1 MLTRPT
7 QQHSQ
12 YRWPN
17 QDCVKV
23 HRIAK
28 NLYMCLRDRFAYAI
42 YFKDEMVGQLDLKL
56 QNQIDILQRYIIE
69 IDLILPVLVDMYT
82 VAIVIAAVKAP
93 DENVK
98 ASYGEILMFCIDIG
112 NGQIQSARLG
122 RYDTN
127 LASRKSESRR
137 IQVNWIEN
145 DRILLVILQ
154 YTHQIV
160 VHAYKIVHNDA
171 NRIKRIAYG
180 RNIINSDVFEA
191 IKNSDIEKLPILT
204 IDHHL
209 TNNMLYIAINN
220 VKAYGIFIISIR
232 YVPGKKLL
240 LCRRYQ
246 IMDKRSQV
254 RKVEYLDA
262 ILITKKKDLN
272 NNCGLGD
279 PAVELILIRSKKL
292 TYYVTECL
300 QSIQDQTSIIQYSK
314 WIQESDFKNVITT
327 FTTTPESIRYCAV
340 GNYLLIAEHN
350 KDELPKTS
358 IYIYKRSYQYV
369 YQNLHVPYNPYL
381 DFSCHIES
389 DEPHAV
395 LYDTADHYL
404 NTYRLTNY
412 TLHTHRLDYGD
423 AYVRYW
429 THPHYHVDKSMPAVH
444 RLEFSRRVSVKR
456 YGVYDMWCV
465 WMSSSSSLSL
475 WWWLCVSWCAC
486 VEKGEKMRW
495 KYCPNRF

>member
-1 MLTRPT
+1 VDAYVIEEDKLMIVSSLRSGLYRKNSISDLHFIKIDLKGPKITILAKKIDKIANPLRIALAQAKSSLKLYTSNGTSQSRHLDLRFDYFNGVEQISHIKLHLSCLLEYGNGRLTNLYSYSLDCINPVKGHIFGISLTEDNIGGIMLTRPT

-98 ASYGEILMFCIDIG
+98 ASYDEILMFCIDIG

-160 VHAYKIVHNDA
+160 VHAYKIVHNNA
-171 NRIKRIAYG
+171 N
-180 RNIINSDVFEA
+180 
-191 IKNSDIEKLPILT
+191 
-204 IDHHL
+204 
-209 TNNMLYIAINN
+209 
-220 VKAYGIFIISIR
+220 
-232 YVPGKKLL
+232 
-240 LCRRYQ
+240 Q
-246 IMDKRSQV
+246 I
-254 RKVEYLDA
+254 
-262 ILITKKKDLN
+262 
-272 NNCGLGD
+272 
-279 PAVELILIRSKKL
+279 
-292 TYYVTECL
+292 
-300 QSIQDQTSIIQYSK
+300 
-314 WIQESDFKNVITT
+314 
-327 FTTTPESIRYCAV
+327 
-340 GNYLLIAEHN
+340 
-350 KDELPKTS
+350 
-358 IYIYKRSYQYV
+358 
-369 YQNLHVPYNPYL
+369 
-381 DFSCHIES
+381 
-389 DEPHAV
+389 
-395 LYDTADHYL
+395 
-404 NTYRLTNY
+404 
-412 TLHTHRLDYGD
+412 
-423 AYVRYW
+423 
-429 THPHYHVDKSMPAVH
+429 
-444 RLEFSRRVSVKR
+444 
-456 YGVYDMWCV
+456 
-465 WMSSSSSLSL
+465 
-475 WWWLCVSWCAC
+475 
-486 VEKGEKMRW
+486 
-495 KYCPNRF
+495 